1 MTRIAKPITFPQPVP
16 IQQIVL
22 PLVSG
27 LLKTK
32 QTLTEFV
39 FHSGLRALLA
49 LLDQDSVALAGPK
62 EKHQKNR
69 RGHHWGATNTAV
81 ALAGRKVTITRPRVR
96 SVGGHELQ
104 LPTLAALRGGDPL
117 AEAAVEKLLLGVS
130 TRNYERSLERVP
142 EAWAVRGARK
152 SSVSRRLVAATGDQL
167 TALLAAKLDKL
178 DIAVILVDGIHLGD
192 QVIVVALGVDAKGT
206 KHLLGLWAGA
216 TENAAVCKALLENL
230 LARGLK
236 VTGRLLFVIDGGK
249 GLRKAIRV
257 VMGEDALVQRCLI
270 HKKRNIIE
278 NLSKKRHAY
287 FYSLWHEAWKSS
299 SAQSI
304 KRKLLALAKWL
315 DKQGEYGAA
324 GSLRE
329 GLDETLTVWGLGL
342 PETLR
347 RSLSTTNAIES
358 LMSAIRRVVRRVTR
372 WTGGAMALRWACAA
386 ASDAQKSWRK
396 IRGFRDLRQLLSA
409 LRPDAALDAASK
421 AA

>member
-1 MTRIAKPITFPQPVP
+1 MTRIAKPVTIPQPDALK
-16 IQQIVL
+16 QIVL
-22 PLVSG
+22 PMVSG
-27 LLKTK
+27 LRKTK
-32 QTLTEFV
+32 QALTEFV

-49 LLDQDSVALAGPK
+49 LLEQDSVALAGPK
-62 EKHQKNR
+62 EKHQKSR

-81 ALAGRKVTITRPRVR
+81 ALAGRKVTISRPRVR
-96 SVGGHELQ
+96 SVSGRELQ
-104 LPTLAALRGGDPL
+104 LPTLAALRGADPL
-117 AEAAVEKLLLGVS
+117 AEAAVEKLLIGVS

-142 EAWAVRGARK
+142 DAWTARGARK
-152 SSVSRRLVAATGDQL
+152 SSVSRRLVAATGEQL
-167 TALLAAKLDKL
+167 SALLAAKLDKL

-270 HKKRNIIE
+270 HKKRNILE

-287 FYSLWHEAWKSS
+287 FCSLWHEAWKSS

-304 KRKLLALAKWL
+304 KRKLLALTKWL

-358 LMSAIRRVVRRVTR
+358 LMSAIRRVARRVTR
-372 WTGGAMALRWACAA
+372 WTGGAMALRWACTA
-386 ASDAQKSWRK
+386 ASDAEKSWRK
-396 IRGFRDLRQLLSA
+396 IRGFHDLPQLLSA
-409 LRPDAALDAASK
+409 LRPDEALDAASK